1 MALFGVILTIR
12 TRHKRPAI
20 TATWHE
26 ERSASSDPGGSERV
40 ITIRQ
45 DDDEAKWQVFS
56 VTVQGCRDNLVSRRG
71 CEKTYQRLRL
81 ITPYVGPEWTRTV
94 PFKPHV
100 PLGSD
105 QLILSLH
112 PKADLAVEL
121 RMRIKPNGG
130 CWVPYWYTYS
140 CHEYKRRTWGAV

>member
-1 MALFGVILTIR
+1 MFQLGMDWLSLYPTFLGGAMALFGVILTIR

-81 ITPYVGPEWTRTV
+81 ITPYVGLNGLGRFHSNPTSHSDRT
-94 PFKPHV
+94 
-100 PLGSD
+100 
-105 QLILSLH
+105 
-112 PKADLAVEL
+112 
-121 RMRIKPNGG
+121 N
-130 CWVPYWYTYS
+130 
-140 CHEYKRRTWGAV
+140 